1 MSDQIER
8 LIAHYQ
14 KALLIKPDNTEVYSN
29 LAELYYKRGQ
39 LDEAIAVYR
48 CAIEVKPDAYQTYY
62 RLGEIL
68 QELQRWPEAIYCYLQ
83 VISCYQEGL
92 HVEQIFVDSYY
103 KLIDIKNNCP
113 LPEVINIY
121 RQIIREK
128 PDFYLPYLDLGDMLT
143 QQGNLEGKD
152 SGL

>member
-14 KALLIKPDNTEVYSN
+14 KALLIKRDHTEVYIK

-68 QELQRWPEAIYCYLQ
+68 
-83 VISCYQEGL
+83 
-92 HVEQIFVDSYY
+92 
-103 KLIDIKNNCP
+103 
-113 LPEVINIY
+113 
-121 RQIIREK
+121 
-128 PDFYLPYLDLGDMLT
+128 
-143 QQGNLEGKD
+143 
-152 SGL
+152 